1 MLAGRNDE
9 RLFVAHG
16 VIAATLGVCVV
27 SCFDLTLG
35 DSEILGVYLTIVAL
49 GYHAVSAA
57 GEAGAVSEL

>member
-1 MLAGRNDE
+1 M
-9 RLFVAHG
+9 
-16 VIAATLGVCVV
+16 IAATLGVCVV

-57 GEAGAVSEL
+57 GETVTVSEL